1 MKIQSLFLCGFIA
14 VTLSTRGFALT
25 TERAVTLAYVHE
37 HPKEW
42 SVKATRKESGLIEF
56 TVVRTLSEPK
66 YLVAHLAVHHA
77 GKLVA
82 TIDTPVFAQKK
93 GNTFYFSISAEDIAE
108 SKFDLSESG
117 LGSTVNGVE
126 MDIPVVGSNV
136 YQFRLLDFMPEDVL
150 KPGPGK

>member
-25 TERAVTLAYVHE
+25 TEREVTSAYVHE
-37 HPKEW
+37 HLKEW

-66 YLVAHLAVHHA
+66 YLVAHLAVHHT
-77 GKLVA
+77 GKLVV
-82 TIDTPVFAQKK
+82 TSDTPVFAKQKSS
-93 GNTFYFSISAEDIAE
+93 TFYFSISLEDIAE
-108 SKFDLSESG
+108 SKFALSESG
-117 LGSTVNGVE
+117 LGSTVNGVQ

-136 YQFRLLDFMPEDVL
+136 YQFRLLDFVPADVL
-150 KPGPGK
+150 NSNRGK

>member
-25 TERAVTLAYVHE
+25 TECDVSLAYVHE

-66 YLVAHLAVHHA
+66 YLVAHLAVHHT

-82 TIDTPVFAQKK
+82 TSDTPVFAKQK
-93 GNTFYFSISAEDIAE
+93 GNTFYFSISLEDIAE
-108 SKFDLSESG
+108 SKFALSESG
-117 LGSTVNGVE
+117 LGGTVNGVK
-126 MDIPVVGSNV
+126 MDIPIVGSNV
-136 YQFRLLDFMPEDVL
+136 YQFRLLDFVPTDVL
-150 KPGPGK
+150 NPDPGK